1 MLKVRKSE
9 SGMSWDEIV
18 QAFEEGKMV
27 IDHYVDMFDLVVVS
41 ADENRIDL
49 GVDGR
54 VYCGY
59 NRDDDNLHESFFC
72 AYGEND

>member
-1 MLKVRKSE
+1 MELNKSE
-9 SGMSWDEIV
+9 SGMTWVEIV
-18 QAFEEGKMV
+18 QAFKEGKTV
-27 IDHYVDMFDLVVVS
+27 IDHYVDMFDLVVVH

-59 NRDDDNLHESFFC
+59 NREDNNLHESFFC
-72 AYGEND
+72 AYEDNV